1 MPSDQ
6 GLSLAHHFADLTD
19 PRVERTRLHELLD
32 IVTIAVCA
40 VVAGAD
46 SWEHIEQFAKA
57 KPSWLKTFLALPNGV
72 PSHDTFARVFARLD
86 PGEFQRC
93 FLGWIGALQEATGRR
108 VIALDGKTLRRS
120 FDRAKAKSALH
131 LVHAW
136 ATANHLLLGQVAV
149 DEKSNEITAIPVLLK
164 TLELTGAIVTI
175 DAMGCQKEIARTIR
189 EEGADYLLA
198 LKGNHE
204 HLHGQV
210 VAFWEE
216 AYRRGFKGYDVMS
229 YHRQWNEGHGR
240 FEARRCWATSD
251 LSWLA
256 GREDWPDLRTVVF
269 VESER
274 FVGDS
279 LGVEERY
286 YLTSLPADAELLN
299 ETARSHWAVENSL
312 HWVLDVTF
320 DEDRSRIKKGNA
332 PENFGL
338 LRRLALC
345 LLKRE
350 ATSKRS
356 IKGKRLQAAWDDTY
370 LLRVLCGNFGIYR
383 FLERFTFGLLARY
396 DEGGEALARRCT
408 MRPYSLDLRA
418 RVAAAVDEHE
428 DSQPEIARRF
438 RVSPSFIT
446 RLLRRRRQTGSLAP
460 RPHGGGHPPALDPHG
475 RER

>member
-57 KPSWLKTFLALPNGV
+57 KHSWLKTFLALPNGI

-86 PGEFQRC
+86 PDEFQHA
-93 FLGWIGALQEATGRR
+93 FLGWVGALQEATERR
-108 VIALDGKTLRRS
+108 VIAIDGKALRRS
-120 FDRAKAKSALH
+120 FDRARGRSALH

-149 DEKSNEITAIPVLLK
+149 DEKSNEITAIPKLLK
-164 TLELTGAIVTI
+164 MLEVSGAIVTI
-175 DAMGCQKEIARTIR
+175 DAMGCRKAIARTIR
-189 EEGADYLLA
+189 EEGADYVLA

-204 HLHGQV
+204 HLHDQV

-216 AYRRGFKGYDVMS
+216 AYRRGFKGYEVMS
-229 YHRQWNEGHGR
+229 YHRQWNESHGR

-251 LSWLA
+251 RSWLT
-256 GREDWPDLRTVVF
+256 GREEWEGLRSVVL

-274 FVGDS
+274 FVGES
-279 LGVEERY
+279 LAVEERY
-286 YLTSLPADAELLN
+286 YLSSLPADAKLLN
-299 ETARSHWAVENSL
+299 EAARSHWAVENSL

-320 DEDRSRIKKGNA
+320 DEDRSRIRKENA

-345 LLKRE
+345 LLKRDRS
-350 ATSKRS
+350 SKGS
-356 IKGKRLQAAWDDTY
+356 IKGKRLRASWDEDY
-370 LLRVLCGNFGIYR
+370 LLQILCGNAGN
-383 FLERFTFGLLARY
+383 
-396 DEGGEALARRCT
+396 
-408 MRPYSLDLRA
+408 
-418 RVAAAVDEHE
+418 
-428 DSQPEIARRF
+428 
-438 RVSPSFIT
+438 
-446 RLLRRRRQTGSLAP
+446 
-460 RPHGGGHPPALDPHG
+460 
-475 RER
+475 